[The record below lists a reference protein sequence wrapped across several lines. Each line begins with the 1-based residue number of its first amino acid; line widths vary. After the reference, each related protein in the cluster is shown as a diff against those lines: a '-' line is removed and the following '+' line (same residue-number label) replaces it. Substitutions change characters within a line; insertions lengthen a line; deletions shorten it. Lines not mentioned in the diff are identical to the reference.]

1 MRKGT
6 SVERNIDGEWFKA
19 VIQSTDVK
27 TMRYSIKYSDDGNVE
42 EDVSSENLRVSMDS
56 DVSSKNLRVSM
67 DTDGSVST
75 HHIFSF
81 VKKCTLPKPLA
92 GLVEDDYDTRNL
104 QKPTITIHTD
114 TSTDQAIII
123 NGTADTIAVGGGL
136 RALRY
141 LKN

>member
-6 SVERNIDGEWFKA
+6 SVERNIDGDWFKA
-19 VIQSTDVK
+19 VIQSTDLK
-27 TMRYSIKYSDDGNVE
+27 TMLYTIKYSDDGNIE
-42 EDVSSENLRVSMDS
+42 DDVSSENMRIC
-56 DVSSKNLRVSM
+56 M
-67 DTDGSVST
+67 DTDEVDST
-75 HHIFSF
+75 QQVFSF

-92 GLVEDDYDTRNL
+92 GLVEDDYDKRNM
-104 QKPTITIHTD
+104 QRPTITIHTD

-123 NGTADTIAVGGGL
+123 NGTTDRIAVGGGL